1 MKIEKYRNKMKTGV
15 SQLNTSATHEINARA
30 SDCVIGYG
38 HELIHG
44 ICCNVNIDTD
54 STHVWLTTIV
64 TQYGKHHAAMTLAF
78 YQTKALQYKCMIEC

>member
-1 MKIEKYRNKMKTGV
+1 MTTGV
-15 SQLNTSATHEINARA
+15 SQLNTSVTHEINAHA

-54 STHVWLTTIV
+54 STLCLVNYYSDPIR
-64 TQYGKHHAAMTLAF
+64 
-78 YQTKALQYKCMIEC
+78 